1 MITLRLQT
9 WAFLVGTLLIVLFVV
24 SVVVFFDPLQA
35 WYLRTAEGPALQ
47 KEFGFTAETIRSNAA
62 FEDRAFVITSVEPNG
77 VFGKAGLKVGDRPWD
92 YHGRVEAQF
101 YETLLYARDHD
112 ATVRVARIER
122 GAQVPHLLEVPMRL
136 NPWPPN

>member
-9 WAFLVGTLLIVLFVV
+9 WAFLVSSLLIVLFVV

-47 KEFGFTAETIRSNAA
+47 KEFGFTAETIGPDAA
-62 FEDRAFVITSVEPNG
+62 FEHRAFVITSVEPNG
-77 VFGKAGLKVGDRPWD
+77 ALGKAGLKVGDRPWD

-101 YETLLYARDHD
+101 Y
-112 ATVRVARIER
+112 
-122 GAQVPHLLEVPMRL
+122 
-136 NPWPPN
+136 